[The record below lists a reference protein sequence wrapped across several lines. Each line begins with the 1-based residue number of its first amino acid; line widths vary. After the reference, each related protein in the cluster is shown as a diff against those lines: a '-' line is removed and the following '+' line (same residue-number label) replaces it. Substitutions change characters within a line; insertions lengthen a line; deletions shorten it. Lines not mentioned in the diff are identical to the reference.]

1 MFLRNGFTDGRDVM
15 NAHMTDRCD
24 TNGNRRKGRDR
35 RRHIDP
41 RYRNPAYLGFVDRR
55 KGERRQPVYEDACP
69 LIREHP
75 TRRWITRIGVVVA
88 LVFVY
93 LLLFTNLMVCKRVTE
108 GTDRK
113 CTITIGSGQC
123 YGQHDQMTAS

>member
-1 MFLRNGFTDGRDVM
+1 M
-15 NAHMTDRCD
+15 NAQVAGRPDAFD
-24 TNGNRRKGRDR
+24 NRRSGKDR

-55 KGERRQPVYEDACP
+55 RGQRRQPVYEETSP

-75 TRRWITRIGVVVA
+75 ARRWTTRVGVMVA
-88 LVFVY
+88 LLFVY
-93 LLLFTNLMVCKRVTE
+93 LLLFTNVIVCKKVAE

-113 CTITIGSGQC
+113 CTVTIGCSKYCGD
-123 YGQHDQMTAS
+123 HEPRTSAT